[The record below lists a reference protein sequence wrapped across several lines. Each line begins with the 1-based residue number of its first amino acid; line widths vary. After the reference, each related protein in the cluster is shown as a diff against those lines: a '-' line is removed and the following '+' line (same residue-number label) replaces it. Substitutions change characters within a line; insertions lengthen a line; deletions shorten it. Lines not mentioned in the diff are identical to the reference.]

1 MNPKEECELL
11 LQTVLPFAKQML
23 SENGEFFPFGAKMN
37 LAGTIT
43 HVGASTGE
51 ERPTSK
57 ELIDL
62 MRGAFQDEARE
73 QKLRACAVVYDNLIK
88 PPGHDVKK
96 DAIAIAMDHVNNLS
110 VVMMVPYELRE
121 GSTPIYHQPFAFP
134 GDALIFSSTN
144 ETAD

>member
-1 MNPKEECELL
+1 L

-51 ERPTSK
+51 ERPSSK
-57 ELIDL
+57 DLIDL
-62 MRGAFQDEARE
+62 IMRAFQHEARE
-73 QKLRACAVVYDNLIK
+73 QKLRACTVVYDNLIK
-88 PPGHDVKK
+88 PPGNDANR
-96 DAIAIAMDHVNNLS
+96 DAIAIAMDHMNNFS
-110 VVMMVPYELRE
+110 VVMIVPYELRE
-121 GSTPIYHQPFAFP
+121 DSTPIYHQPFAFP
-134 GDALIFSSTN
+134 GDARIFSPTN

>member
-11 LQTVLPFAKQML
+11 LQTVLTFAKQML

-37 LAGTIT
+37 LEGTIT

-51 ERPTSK
+51 ERPSSK

-62 MRGAFQDEARE
+62 MIEAFQYEARE

-88 PPGHDVKK
+88 PPGYEVKK
-96 DAIAIAMDHVNNLS
+96 DAIAIAMDHMNNFS
-110 VVMMVPYELRE
+110 VVMMVPYELRKD
-121 GSTPIYHQPFAFP
+121 TVPIYYQPFAFP
-134 GDALIFSSTN
+134 GDGLIFSSAK
-144 ETAD
+144 ER